1 MTVFE
6 NVTKNSSWIKR
17 FLVVPNFASKRC
29 LNLFFKGFLCS
40 EVFFGFL
47 WKNRKSARKVSS
59 MQGCFE
65 NSNMQWEK
73 LEKLRKVKWWKVN
86 MRYVPIYLRQG
97 LVILSLTSGTF
108 LLHWLPLFGSSWRI
122 GRGRVCNLTP
132 HLLGCLYR
140 SVVVGSWLGDVASAF
155 SCVLG
160 PDLMLTIEHCS
171 FLGWN

>member
-1 MTVFE
+1 
-6 NVTKNSSWIKR
+6 
-17 FLVVPNFASKRC
+17 
-29 LNLFFKGFLCS
+29 
-40 EVFFGFL
+40 
-47 WKNRKSARKVSS
+47 

-108 LLHWLPLFGSSWRI
+108 LLHWLPLLGSSWRI

-155 SCVLG
+155 SCVFG
-160 PDLMLTIEHCS
+160 PDLMLTIEHYS
-171 FLGWN
+171 FLGRNGNFSSLPLMLKRISPVPTSMCAPAVLKNGRPRMSGVSFAISMSSTTKSTGVK